1 MTDVGVGLPATI
13 PGADGAL
20 LPVWAR
26 VADQGPFSALGVLD
40 RVVYDNYEPMAALAA
55 AAAVTE
61 RILLATSIVIAP
73 IRPPS
78 LLAKQAATVQAISRG
93 RLILGLGLGAREDD
107 YTATGSKY
115 STRGRRFTDMIVEMR
130 DVWED
135 GCIGP
140 GVDRPV
146 LLAGGSG
153 GLAASRMA
161 RYADGY
167 VHNGGPPRAFA
178 RAAAEARAAW
188 EDFGRPGQPQL
199 WGMSYFQLGG
209 DTETG
214 RAYLRDYYRFT
225 GPFADR
231 IAAGLL
237 TSPAAIEEQVA
248 GYAEAGCDHLIL
260 FPTVPEIGQ
269 LDRLAECVTARVPT

>member
-1 MTDVGVGLPATI
+1 MQVAVGLPATI
-13 PGADGAL
+13 PGTDGRL
-20 LPVWAR
+20 IPQWAR
-26 VADQGPFSALGVLD
+26 LAEKGPFSALGVLD
-40 RVVYDNYEPMAALAA
+40 RVVYDNFEPMTALAA

-73 IRPPS
+73 IRQPA
-78 LLAKQAATVQAISRG
+78 LLAKQAASIQSLSGG
-93 RLILGLGLGAREDD
+93 RLVLGVGLGAREDD
-107 YTATGSKY
+107 YQATDTPY
-115 STRGRRFTDMIVEMR
+115 STRGRRLTDMLVEMR
-130 DVWED
+130 AVWED
-135 GCIGP
+135 GCVGP
-140 GVDRPV
+140 HGERPV

-178 RAAAEARAAW
+178 RVAAEARAAW
-188 EDFGRPGQPQL
+188 EDFGRPGKPQL

-209 DTETG
+209 DAEIG
-214 RAYLRDYYRFT
+214 REYLSNYYAFT

-237 TSPAAIEEQVA
+237 TASGEIEEQIA
-248 GYAEAGCDHLIL
+248 GYAEVGCDHLIL
-260 FPTVPEIGQ
+260 FPTVSEIGQ
-269 LDRLAECVTARVPT
+269 LDRLADVITARVPA

>member
-1 MTDVGVGLPATI
+1 MQVGVGLPATV
-13 PGADGAL
+13 PGADGRL
-20 LPVWAR
+20 LPRWAR
-26 VADQGPFSALGVLD
+26 LAEEGPFSALGVLD
-40 RVVYDNYEPMAALAA
+40 RVLYDNFEPMAALAA

-73 IRPPS
+73 IRQPE
-78 LLAKQAATVQAISRG
+78 LLAKLAATVQALSGSR
-93 RLILGLGLGAREDD
+93 LVLGVGLGAREDD
-107 YTATGSKY
+107 YQTTGASY
-115 STRGRRFTDMIVEMR
+115 TTRGRRLTDMLVGMR
-130 DVWED
+130 GLWEA
-135 GCIGP
+135 GEIGP
-140 GVDRPV
+140 KVVRPV

-188 EDFGRPGQPQL
+188 EDFGRPGKPQL
-199 WGMSYFQLGG
+199 WGMSYFQLDG
-209 DTETG
+209 DREIG
-214 RAYLRDYYRFT
+214 RAYLRDYYAFT

-237 TSPAAIEEQVA
+237 TTPGEIEEQLA

-260 FPTVPEIGQ
+260 FPAVAEIGQ
-269 LDRLAECVTARVPT
+269 LELLADAIAARVPV